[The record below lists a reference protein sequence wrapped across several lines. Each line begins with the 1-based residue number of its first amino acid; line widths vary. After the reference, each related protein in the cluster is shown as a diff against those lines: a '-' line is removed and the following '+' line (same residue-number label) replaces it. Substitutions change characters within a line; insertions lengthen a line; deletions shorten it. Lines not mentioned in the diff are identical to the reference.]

1 MTLEEGQILFREGDL
16 DFKMYI
22 VRSGELEG
30 KNTGNSSVNSYGPG
44 SLIGE
49 LGLLKNEPCTE
60 TVCATEDCE
69 LQVITQETLQG
80 ALESEPIWF
89 KSIIQFLTGR
99 LEIAQ
104 NNKQKSDKI
113 KALPSVLYLLK
124 SQFEKSYSN
133 GEAIEEIDVKTLCNE
148 VRILFNVEENL
159 THELLQTLHELD
171 TIKLQGEKIGCNNP
185 RLVGLLYESIRIRAV
200 QKKMSPYILSMTD
213 QMVLSAIIKAVQ
225 NSREPLKNGAFTVT
239 TEALSA
245 VAKRTLFG
253 VTLTTRTVLP
263 LIKRGIIT
271 PSVAIEDFDNLPEV
285 ESIPYFTGDFDKVL
299 DLMELNRIYPLL
311 DKKLV

>member
-1 MTLEEGQILFREGDL
+1 MTLEEGQILLREGDL

-30 KNTGNSSVNSYGPG
+30 TNTRNSSVNSYGPG

-49 LGLLKNEPCTE
+49 LGLLKNEPSAE
-60 TVCATEDCE
+60 TISVTEDCE
-69 LQVITQETLQG
+69 LQVITQDTLQD
-80 ALESEPIWF
+80 ALETEPVWF
-89 KSIIQFLTGR
+89 KSIIQFLTSR
-99 LEIAQ
+99 LSIAQ
-104 NNKQKSDKI
+104 NNKLKSDKI

-124 SQFEKSYSN
+124 SQFEAVDSN
-133 GEAIEEIDVKTLCNE
+133 GDTKEIDAKALCNE
-148 VRILFNVEENL
+148 VRILFNVEEDM
-159 THELLQTLHELD
+159 TRELLQTLHELD

-185 RLVGLLYESIRIRAV
+185 RLVALLYESIRTRAV
-200 QKKMSPYILSMTD
+200 KKKVSPDILSMTD

-225 NSREPLKNGAFTVT
+225 NSREPLKNGTFTVT
-239 TEALSA
+239 TEELST
-245 VAKRTLFG
+245 VAKRALFG

-263 LIKRGIIT
+263 LIKRGIIE
-271 PSVAIEDFDNLPEV
+271 PSVSIENQDSIPDIEN
-285 ESIPYFTGDFDKVL
+285 IPYFTGDFDKVL